1 MKFGTLLHYLPGL
14 FGIVS
19 VICFTGLSGCTPGT
33 KTHKEPNI
41 ILCMSDDQ
49 GWGDVG
55 FHGHPFLKTPNLD
68 EMAQNGIQFDRFYTA
83 APVCSPTRGSCLTG
97 RHPYRYGIFS
107 ANIGHMPKE
116 ELTLTE
122 VLKDH
127 GYTTGHFGKW
137 HLGTL
142 TAAGKDSNR
151 GKPGDSTHYSP
162 PWENGFDVCFSTE
175 AKVPTWD
182 PMFTPDSSALGIGK
196 KTPGTP
202 FGTFYWEGEGKKVT
216 ENLEGDDSRI
226 IMDRV
231 IPFIETAA
239 KEKKPFF
246 TVIWFHTPHLPVL
259 TGEKYRDMYADRSVD
274 EQHFYGCI
282 TAMDEQ
288 VGRLRQKLRNLGI
301 AENTMIWFC
310 SDNGPEGKERKGRNQ
325 GSAGPFS
332 GRKRSLL
339 DGGLRVPAILE
350 WPGGIRKHRV
360 VDIPCSTSDYFPTI
374 LDMLGIKSEQPVKPI
389 DGISLLPFILG
400 KTKERPFPIGF
411 IHGKQRSLVNNR
423 FKLYSRD
430 NGKTYKL
437 YDLKTDVAEDKN
449 VIDEYPEI
457 AGSMINILNEWIGS
471 IK

>member
-1 MKFGTLLHYLPGL
+1 
-14 FGIVS
+14 
-19 VICFTGLSGCTPGT
+19 
-33 KTHKEPNI
+33 
-41 ILCMSDDQ
+41 
-49 GWGDVG
+49 
-55 FHGHPFLKTPNLD
+55 
-68 EMAQNGIQFDRFYTA
+68 
-83 APVCSPTRGSCLTG
+83 
-97 RHPYRYGIFS
+97 
-107 ANIGHMPKE
+107 
-116 ELTLTE
+116 
-122 VLKDH
+122 
-127 GYTTGHFGKW
+127 
-137 HLGTL
+137 
-142 TAAGKDSNR
+142 
-151 GKPGDSTHYSP
+151 
-162 PWENGFDVCFSTE
+162 
-175 AKVPTWD
+175 
-182 PMFTPDSSALGIGK
+182 
-196 KTPGTP
+196 
-202 FGTFYWEGEGKKVT
+202 
-216 ENLEGDDSRI
+216 
-226 IMDRV
+226 
-231 IPFIETAA
+231 
-239 KEKKPFF
+239 
-246 TVIWFHTPHLPVL
+246 
-259 TGEKYRDMYADRSVD
+259 MYADRSVD

-288 VGRLRQKLRNLGI
+288 VGRLRQRLRNLGV

-374 LDMLGIKSEQPVKPI
+374 LDMLRIKSEQPVKPI
-389 DGISLLPFILG
+389 DGISLLPFIRG

-430 NGKTYKL
+430 NGETYKL

-471 IK
+471 TK